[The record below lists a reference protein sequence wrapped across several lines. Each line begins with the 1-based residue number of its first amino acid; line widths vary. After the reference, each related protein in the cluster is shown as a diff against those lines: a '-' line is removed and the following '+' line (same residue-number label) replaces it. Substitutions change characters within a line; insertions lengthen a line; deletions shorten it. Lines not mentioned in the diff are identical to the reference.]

1 MDEGVPAMTQAGSA
15 SELPLDAL
23 VRGSLDSL
31 SSGERKVGRALLANY
46 PIAGLGTVAEL
57 AQRASVSPPT
67 VVRFANRLGFSGY
80 PEFQKRLVR
89 EVQERLGSPLEQ
101 YGRADLHSGD
111 DGLPRASQMFAASI
125 AATIDDLPQS
135 EFDRAV
141 ALLSDP
147 HRRVRL
153 IGGRF
158 SRLLA
163 EYLGAHLILLRP
175 DVQVIEADEFSRIAA
190 VSDTRRGDLLVVFD
204 YRRYDPQIVRF
215 SRRVAERGGE
225 LVLFTDRWLS
235 PAAEVAGTVLPAN
248 VEAPS
253 PFDSLVPAMA
263 IVETVIAGIT
273 EVLGEIGRQ
282 RLEGIEAL
290 RAAPP
295 APAG

>member
-1 MDEGVPAMTQAGSA
+1 MTHTESA
-15 SELPLDAL
+15 SAQTLDAL
-23 VRGSLDSL
+23 VRGSLDAL

-67 VVRFANRLGFSGY
+67 VVRFVSRLGFSGY

-101 YGRADLHSGD
+101 YGRADLQSGEG
-111 DGLPRASQMFAASI
+111 GLSRASQMFSASI
-125 AATIDDLPQS
+125 TASIEDLPQS

-141 ALLSDP
+141 AMLADP
-147 HRRVRL
+147 RRRVRL

-158 SRLLA
+158 SQLLA

-225 LVLFTDRWLS
+225 LVLFTDHWLS

-273 EVLGEIGRQ
+273 ELLGETGRQ
-282 RLEGIEAL
+282 RLETIEAL
-290 RAAPP
+290 RTAPP

>member
-1 MDEGVPAMTQAGSA
+1 MTHTESTSA
-15 SELPLDAL
+15 QTLDAL
-23 VRGSLDSL
+23 VRGSLDAL

-67 VVRFANRLGFSGY
+67 VVRFVSRLGFSGY

-101 YGRADLHSGD
+101 YGRADLQSGEG
-111 DGLPRASQMFAASI
+111 GLSRASQMFSASI
-125 AATIDDLPQS
+125 TASIEDLPQS

-141 ALLSDP
+141 AMLADP
-147 HRRVRL
+147 RRRVRL

-158 SRLLA
+158 SQLLA

-225 LVLFTDRWLS
+225 LVLFTDHWLS

-273 EVLGEIGRQ
+273 ELLGETGRQ
-282 RLEGIEAL
+282 RLETIEAL
-290 RAAPP
+290 RTAPP
-295 APAG
+295 APPG

>member
-1 MDEGVPAMTQAGSA
+1 MTHTESTSAQA
-15 SELPLDAL
+15 LDAL

-67 VVRFANRLGFSGY
+67 VVRFVSRLGFSGY

-101 YGRADLHSGD
+101 YGRADLQSGD
-111 DGLPRASQMFAASI
+111 GGLSRASQMFSASI
-125 AATIDDLPQS
+125 AASIEDLPQS

-141 ALLSDP
+141 AMLADP
-147 HRRVRL
+147 RRRVRL

-158 SRLLA
+158 SQLLA

-175 DVQVIEADEFSRIAA
+175 DVQVVEADEFSRIAA
-190 VSDTRRGDLLVVFD
+190 VSDTRRGDILVVFD

-273 EVLGEIGRQ
+273 ELLGETGRQ
-282 RLEGIEAL
+282 RLETIEAL
-290 RAAPP
+290 RTAPP
-295 APAG
+295 APAS

>member
-1 MDEGVPAMTQAGSA
+1 VTDIPGGHASVRKLLMATLDE
-15 SELPLDAL
+15 
-23 VRGSLDSL
+23 L
-31 SSGERKVGRALLANY
+31 SNSERKVGRALLAQY
-46 PIAGLGTVAEL
+46 PTAGLTTVVDL
-57 AQRASVSPPT
+57 ATAASVSPPT
-67 VVRFANRLGFSGY
+67 VVRFVSRLGFSGY

-101 YGRADLHSGD
+101 YGRADLKSGEG
-111 DGLPRASQMFAASI
+111 GLSRASQVFSASI
-125 AATIDDLPQS
+125 TASIEDLPQS

-141 ALLSDP
+141 AMLADP
-147 HRRVRL
+147 RRRVRL

-158 SRLLA
+158 SQLLA
-163 EYLGAHLILLRP
+163 EYLGAHLILLRA

-225 LVLFTDRWLS
+225 LVLFTDHWLS

-273 EVLGEIGRQ
+273 ELLGETGRQ
-282 RLEGIEAL
+282 RLETIEAL
-290 RAAPP
+290 RTAPP

>member
-1 MDEGVPAMTQAGSA
+1 MTHTESTSAQA
-15 SELPLDAL
+15 LDAL

-31 SSGERKVGRALLANY
+31 SSGERKVARALLANY

-67 VVRFANRLGFSGY
+67 VVRFVSRLGFSGY

-101 YGRADLHSGD
+101 YGRADLQSGD
-111 DGLPRASQMFAASI
+111 GGLSRASQMFSASI
-125 AATIDDLPQS
+125 AASIEDLPQS

-141 ALLSDP
+141 AMLADP
-147 HRRVRL
+147 RRRVRL

-158 SRLLA
+158 SQLLA

-175 DVQVIEADEFSRIAA
+175 DVQVVEADEFSRIAA
-190 VSDTRRGDLLVVFD
+190 VSDTRRGDILVVFD

-273 EVLGEIGRQ
+273 ELLGETGRQ
-282 RLEGIEAL
+282 RLETIEAL
-290 RAAPP
+290 RTAPP